1 MLWPLVVN
9 RDCLSRILLAPTAQS
24 RSCHYGAGAYSV
36 DERTQVHVAKEVRR
50 SLRGSNWENWNVR
63 RERYDD
69 EMPFSTCSAPSKEVS
84 LYCNLQQQSD
94 R

>member
-36 DERTQVHVAKEVRR
+36 DESTQVHVLLEGIELGEQR
-50 SLRGSNWENWNVR
+50 
-63 RERYDD
+63 
-69 EMPFSTCSAPSKEVS
+69 TSKEV
-84 LYCNLQQQSD
+84 
-94 R
+94 